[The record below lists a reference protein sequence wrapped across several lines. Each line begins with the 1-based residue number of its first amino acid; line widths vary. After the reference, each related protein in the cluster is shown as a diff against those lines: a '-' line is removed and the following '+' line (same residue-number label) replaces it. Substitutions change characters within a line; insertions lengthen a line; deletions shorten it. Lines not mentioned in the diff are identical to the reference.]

1 MAGVLEVPPIH
12 LRWLAAAHPPCHRQF
27 SILKL
32 LDEVPHILSRVQ
44 VHSIQWPR
52 QLARRA
58 LLKQDGNSMRC
69 MDRASVLSKEVAA
82 VLEMAIK
89 DIRHHVVCEDVVVTR
104 YLEEV
109 L

>member
-1 MAGVLEVPPIH
+1 MPPIH

-32 LDEVPHILSRVQ
+32 LDEAPHILSGVE
-44 VHSIQWPR
+44 VHFIQQPR
-52 QLARRA
+52 QLALRA
-58 LLKQDGNSMRC
+58 LLKQGGHSTRC
-69 MDRASVLSKEVAA
+69 MGRASVLLKEVAA

-89 DIRHHVVCEDVVVTR
+89 DIRRHVVCEDVAVTQ
-104 YLEEV
+104 YFEEA